1 MDDRQEKELVGMIM
15 RKEEPLLRKL
25 REVERFLDDHR
36 DGATFISNLL
46 AGLVSRLFG
55 MDQEGPSWL
64 SAVVRHDA
72 RCSTP
77 ASRSQSIFRHTRD
90 WDC

>member
-1 MDDRQEKELVGMIM
+1 MIM

-64 SAVVRHDA
+64 SAVVSHDA
-72 RCSTP
+72 HCNTP
-77 ASRSQSIFRHTRD
+77 GTDPNAHLAYLAYMRMVLLTRLL
-90 WDC
+90 CC

>member
-1 MDDRQEKELVGMIM
+1 MIM
-15 RKEEPLLRKL
+15 RKEEPLMRKL

-64 SAVVRHDA
+64 SAVVSHDV

-77 ASRSQSIFRHTRD
+77 RAGYNAILAYTRTELVRGLP
-90 WDC
+90 CC

>member
-1 MDDRQEKELVGMIM
+1 MMIM

-64 SAVVRHDA
+64 SAVVRHEA
-72 RCSTP
+72 
-77 ASRSQSIFRHTRD
+77 
-90 WDC
+90 

>member
-1 MDDRQEKELVGMIM
+1 MMIM

-64 SAVVRHDA
+64 SAVVRHEA
-72 RCSTP
+72 QCSIP
-77 ASRSQSIFRHTRD
+77 ANRSQCIYGHIREWNWFAAD
-90 WDC
+90 GLMPLP